1 MEDGVNVGLSA
12 TPNAAQ
18 SAAAKDLTGMLSAS
32 NNAAADKSQSASSSS
47 GDTFGNLLSDR
58 MAQDAARRRADAQSA
73 ADDAASRRADVA
85 RTDAAN
91 ANAARNNQNIKPAAA
106 ALPSTV
112 PATSTQDAAS
122 TKPAQPANAKDLDAA
137 AAQAVIDP
145 AAQLAAQIE
154 AARQAAQQAAQQVA
168 QQTTAA
174 ASATTLPAAQSGA
187 QSSTQ
192 STAATTAAQGTSNAT
207 ATDADAATLAALNAA
222 ANGSQGGADAVAD
235 AAASTPAGQAAL
247 QAAKSTKAAGATAN
261 GNTPTL
267 PATPLPDGNAL
278 SQTLAR
284 TRAVSDNTP
293 AAVRQ
298 LGSASSTQNANGEH
312 GLPKRAESSTQGN
325 VSQSAAA
332 AVADANSRAS
342 NGGNTGTQA
351 DAQGSGTQFQ
361 GIFARAEGNAAAAAP
376 TFAVGTAGV
385 AGTAAT
391 ATITPAQVHT
401 LPTFGDAAWPQSM
414 ASQLAFMQV
423 HRQSSAELQLNPAEL
438 GGLHVKLDVDNG
450 AVNASFV
457 CQHQAVAELVQDS
470 MPRLRDAMQQGG
482 MQLAQTTVSTGD
494 FSQQQGAWQG
504 ASAQGNGAGNGGSGS
519 RFGGNAQGRAD
530 TTSTVAAASQ
540 RVSSHDGA
548 IDTFA

>member
-12 TPNAAQ
+12 TPNTAAQ
-18 SAAAKDLTGMLSAS
+18 DLTGMLSAS
-32 NNAAADKSQSASSSS
+32 NNAAADKSQSASSSN

-58 MAQDAARRRADAQSA
+58 LAQDAARRRADAQSA

-85 RTDAAN
+85 RKDAANAN
-91 ANAARNNQNIKPAAA
+91 ANAARNNQDIKPAAT
-106 ALPSTV
+106 ALAQTV

-122 TKPAQPANAKDLDAA
+122 TKPAQPADAKDLDAA

-154 AARQAAQQAAQQVA
+154 AARQAAQQAAQQVTQQVA
-168 QQTTAA
+168 QQTAGASTA
-174 ASATTLPAAQSGA
+174 TLPAT

-192 STAATTAAQGTSNAT
+192 SNTTTTAAQGTSNST
-207 ATDADAATLAALNAA
+207 TTDADAATLAALNAA
-222 ANGSQGGADAVAD
+222 ANGSQGGTDAAAD
-235 AAASTPAGQAAL
+235 AAASTPAAQAAL
-247 QAAKSTKAAGATAN
+247 QAAKSAKTASTAAN
-261 GNTPTL
+261 GNTPTP

-278 SQTLAR
+278 TQTLAR

-298 LGSASSTQNANGEH
+298 LGSASSAQNTNGEH
-312 GLPKRAESSTQGN
+312 GLPKRAESSTQSN
-325 VSQSAAA
+325 ISQTAAA

-342 NGGNTGTQA
+342 NGGNTGAQT

-361 GIFARAEGNAAAAAP
+361 GIFVRAEGNAIAAAP
-376 TFAVGTAGV
+376 TFAVGTAGAAGNV
-385 AGTAAT
+385 AG

-504 ASAQGNGAGNGGSGS
+504 ASAQGNGSGNGGSGS

-530 TTSTVAAASQ
+530 TTSAVAAAPQ

>member
-1 MEDGVNVGLSA
+1 MGLSA
-12 TPNAAQ
+12 TPNTAAQ
-18 SAAAKDLTGMLSAS
+18 DLTGMLSAS
-32 NNAAADKSQSASSSS
+32 NNAAADKSQSASSSN

-58 MAQDAARRRADAQSA
+58 LAQDAARRRADAQSQSA
-73 ADDAASRRADVA
+73 ADDAASRRADIA
-85 RTDAAN
+85 RKDAAN
-91 ANAARNNQNIKPAAA
+91 AGARNSQDIKPAAT
-106 ALPSTV
+106 ALPQTV
-112 PATSTQDAAS
+112 PATGTQDAAS
-122 TKPAQPANAKDLDAA
+122 AKPAQPADAKDLDAA

-168 QQTTAA
+168 QQTAVA
-174 ASATTLPAAQSGA
+174 ASATTLPATQSGA

-192 STAATTAAQGTSNAT
+192 SVATTTVAQGASNAT
-207 ATDADAATLAALNAA
+207 TTDADAATLAALNAA
-222 ANGSQGGADAVAD
+222 TNGSQGGADAAAD

-278 SQTLAR
+278 TQTLAR

-298 LGSASSTQNANGEH
+298 LGSASPTQNTNGEH
-312 GLPKRAESSTQGN
+312 GLPKRAESSAQSN
-325 VSQSAAA
+325 NSQTAA
-332 AVADANSRAS
+332 AVVADASSRAS

-391 ATITPAQVHT
+391 AAITPAQVHT

-519 RFGGNAQGRAD
+519 RFGGNAQGHAD
-530 TTSTVAAASQ
+530 TTSAVAAAPQ

>member
-1 MEDGVNVGLSA
+1 MEDGANVGLSA
-12 TPNAAQ
+12 TPNTAAQ
-18 SAAAKDLTGMLSAS
+18 DLSGMLSAS
-32 NNAAADKSQSASSSS
+32 NNAAADKSQSASSSN
-47 GDTFGNLLSDR
+47 GDMFGNLLSDR

-73 ADDAASRRADVA
+73 ADDAASRRADIA
-85 RTDAAN
+85 RKDAAN
-91 ANAARNNQNIKPAAA
+91 ASARNSQDIKPAAT
-106 ALPSTV
+106 ALPQTV
-112 PATSTQDAAS
+112 PATGTQDAAS
-122 TKPAQPANAKDLDAA
+122 AKPTQPADAKDLDAA
-137 AAQAVIDP
+137 AAQAVVDP

-168 QQTTAA
+168 QQTAA
-174 ASATTLPAAQSGA
+174 ASATTLPATRLG
-187 QSSTQ
+187 TQ
-192 STAATTAAQGTSNAT
+192 SNTNADTNATAAQGTGNAN
-207 ATDADAATLAALNAA
+207 AADAAALAALNAA
-222 ANGSQGGADAVAD
+222 ANGAQG
-235 AAASTPAGQAAL
+235 AAAATTPAGQAAL
-247 QAAKSTKAAGATAN
+247 QAAKGAKTAGAAAN
-261 GNTPTL
+261 DNTPTP
-267 PATPLPDGNAL
+267 PATPLPDGNTLA
-278 SQTLAR
+278 QTLAR

-293 AAVRQ
+293 PAVRQ
-298 LGSASSTQNANGEH
+298 LGSAASTQNANGEH
-312 GLPKRAESSTQGN
+312 GLPKRAESNTQSN
-325 VSQSAAA
+325 VSQTAAA
-332 AVADANSRAS
+332 AVADANGRAG

-361 GIFARAEGNAAAAAP
+361 GVLARADGNAIAAAP
-376 TFAVGTAGV
+376 TFAVGTAGAAGNV
-385 AGTAAT
+385 AGAA
-391 ATITPAQVHT
+391 ITPAQVHT

-504 ASAQGNGAGNGGSGS
+504 ASAQGNGSGSGSGGSGS
-519 RFGGNAQGRAD
+519 RYGSNAQGRAD
-530 TTSTVAAASQ
+530 ITSTVAAAPQ
-540 RVSSHDGA
+540 RASGHDGA

>member
-1 MEDGVNVGLSA
+1 MEDGANVGLSA
-12 TPNAAQ
+12 TPNTAAQ
-18 SAAAKDLTGMLSAS
+18 DLTGMLSAS

-85 RTDAAN
+85 RKDAAN
-91 ANAARNNQNIKPAAA
+91 TSARNNQDIKPAAT
-106 ALPSTV
+106 ALPQTV
-112 PATSTQDAAS
+112 PATGTQDAAS
-122 TKPAQPANAKDLDAA
+122 AKPAQPADAKDLDAA

-168 QQTTAA
+168 QQTAAA
-174 ASATTLPAAQSGA
+174 ASATTLPATQSGA

-192 STAATTAAQGTSNAT
+192 STATTTVTQGAGNATTT
-207 ATDADAATLAALNAA
+207 DAATLAALNAA
-222 ANGSQGGADAVAD
+222 ANGAQGGADAAAD

-261 GNTPTL
+261 NNTPTL

-278 SQTLAR
+278 TQTLAR

-312 GLPKRAESSTQGN
+312 GLLKRAESSTQSN
-325 VSQSAAA
+325 VSQAAAA

-351 DAQGSGTQFQ
+351 DAQGSGAQFQ

-385 AGTAAT
+385 AGTAAA

-530 TTSTVAAASQ
+530 TTSTVAAAPQ

>member
-1 MEDGVNVGLSA
+1 MEEGVNVGLSA
-12 TPNAAQ
+12 TPNTAAQ
-18 SAAAKDLTGMLSAS
+18 DLSGMLSAS
-32 NNAAADKSQSASSSS
+32 NNAAADKSQSASSSN

-73 ADDAASRRADVA
+73 ADDAASRRADIA
-85 RTDAAN
+85 RKDAAN
-91 ANAARNNQNIKPAAA
+91 ASARNNQDIKPTAT
-106 ALPSTV
+106 ALPQTV
-112 PATSTQDAAS
+112 PATRTQDAAS
-122 TKPAQPANAKDLDAA
+122 TKPAQPADAKDLDAA
-137 AAQAVIDP
+137 AAQAAVDP

-168 QQTTAA
+168 QQTAV
-174 ASATTLPAAQSGA
+174 ASATALPTTQPAP
-187 QSSTQ
+187 Q
-192 STAATTAAQGTSNAT
+192 STADTNTTATQGASNAT
-207 ATDADAATLAALNAA
+207 ATDAATLAALNAA
-222 ANGSQGGADAVAD
+222 ANGAQGSAD
-235 AAASTPAGQAAL
+235 AAADAAATTPAGQAAL
-247 QAAKSTKAAGATAN
+247 QAAKGAKTAGAAAN
-261 GNTPTL
+261 GNTPTP
-267 PATPLPDGNAL
+267 PAAPLPDGNTLA
-278 SQTLAR
+278 QTLAR

-293 AAVRQ
+293 PAVRQ
-298 LGSASSTQNANGEH
+298 LGSAASTQNGNAEH
-312 GLPKRAESSTQGN
+312 GLPKRAESSAQSN
-325 VSQSAAA
+325 VSQTAAA
-332 AVADANSRAS
+332 AVADANSRAG
-342 NGGNTGTQA
+342 NGGSTGTQA

-361 GIFARAEGNAAAAAP
+361 GILARADGNAIAAAP
-376 TFAVGTAGV
+376 TFAVGTAGAAGNV
-385 AGTAAT
+385 AG

-504 ASAQGNGAGNGGSGS
+504 ASAQGNGSGNGGGGS
-519 RFGGNAQGRAD
+519 RYGSNAQGRAD
-530 TTSTVAAASQ
+530 TTSTVAAAPQ
-540 RVSSHDGA
+540 RASSHDGA

>member
-1 MEDGVNVGLSA
+1 MEDGANVGLSA
-12 TPNAAQ
+12 TPNTAAQ
-18 SAAAKDLTGMLSAS
+18 DLSGMLSAS
-32 NNAAADKSQSASSSS
+32 NNAAADKSQSASSSN

-73 ADDAASRRADVA
+73 ADDAASRRADIA
-85 RTDAAN
+85 RKDAAN
-91 ANAARNNQNIKPAAA
+91 AGARNSQDIKPAAT
-106 ALPSTV
+106 ALPQTV
-112 PATSTQDAAS
+112 SASGTQDAARA
-122 TKPAQPANAKDLDAA
+122 KPTQPADAKDLDAA
-137 AAQAVIDP
+137 AAQAVVDP

-168 QQTTAA
+168 QQTAA
-174 ASATTLPAAQSGA
+174 ASATTQPATQPG
-187 QSSTQ
+187 TQ
-192 STAATTAAQGTSNAT
+192 SNTNANTNTGTTAVQGAGNPT
-207 ATDADAATLAALNAA
+207 ATDAAALAALSAA
-222 ANGSQGGADAVAD
+222 GNGAQGGADAAAD
-235 AAASTPAGQAAL
+235 AAATTPAGQAAL
-247 QAAKSTKAAGATAN
+247 QAAKGAKTAQAAGAAAN
-261 GNTPTL
+261 GSTPTP
-267 PATPLPDGNAL
+267 PATPLPDGNTLA
-278 SQTLAR
+278 QTLAR

-293 AAVRQ
+293 PAVRQ
-298 LGSASSTQNANGEH
+298 LGSAASTQNANGEH
-312 GLPKRAESSTQGN
+312 GLPKRAESSTQNN
-325 VSQSAAA
+325 VSQTAAA
-332 AVADANSRAS
+332 AVADANSRTG

-361 GIFARAEGNAAAAAP
+361 GVLARADGNAIAAAP
-376 TFAVGTAGV
+376 TFAVGTAGA
-385 AGTAAT
+385 AGNIAGAA
-391 ATITPAQVHT
+391 ITPAQVHT

-504 ASAQGNGAGNGGSGS
+504 ASAQGNGSGNGGNGS

-530 TTSTVAAASQ
+530 TTSTVAAAPQ